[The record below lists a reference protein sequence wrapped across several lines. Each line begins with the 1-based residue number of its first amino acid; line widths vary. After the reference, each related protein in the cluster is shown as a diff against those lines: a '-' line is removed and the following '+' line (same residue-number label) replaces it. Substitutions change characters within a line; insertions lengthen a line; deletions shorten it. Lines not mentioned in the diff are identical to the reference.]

1 MRSYFREADVLKTH
15 KPHTVIGG
23 HCLAMEFVKQLEA
36 GDAGGSQDDFGKF
49 LRTIDGYLNTDAL
62 GKQFGKADVYDNA
75 KLNWAN
81 SARDSRPER

>member
-36 GDAGGSQDDFGKF
+36 GVADDFRDYFGKF
-49 LRTIDGYLNTDAL
+49 PMTIGEYLNTDAA
-62 GKQFGKADVYDNA
+62 GKQFGKSDVYGNA
-75 KLNWAN
+75 KVNLAN
-81 SARDSRPER
+81 NAHAIP